1 MVWIVENKI
10 LNFLLIMIMKVSGIT
25 FHFLLAS
32 LFVCLCLQFVKC
44 YDDVPRLSA
53 ALLWAVARVMCEQ
66 QQQVEDQVRIIP
78 A

>member
-1 MVWIVENKI
+1 
-10 LNFLLIMIMKVSGIT
+10 MKVSGIT
-25 FHFLLAS
+25 FQFILAT
-32 LFVCLCLQFVKC
+32 LFVFVKY

>member
-1 MVWIVENKI
+1 
-10 LNFLLIMIMKVSGIT
+10 MIMKVSGIT
-25 FHFLLAS
+25 FHFLLAT
-32 LFVCLCLQFVKC
+32 LFVFVKY
-44 YDDVPRLSA
+44 YDDAVPRLSA

>member
-1 MVWIVENKI
+1 
-10 LNFLLIMIMKVSGIT
+10 MIMKVSGIT
-25 FHFLLAS
+25 FQFLLAT
-32 LFVCLCLQFVKC
+32 LFVFVKY

>member
-1 MVWIVENKI
+1 
-10 LNFLLIMIMKVSGIT
+10 MKVSGIT
-25 FHFLLAS
+25 FQFLLAT
-32 LFVCLCLQFVKC
+32 LFVFVKY

-53 ALLWAVARVMCEQ
+53 ALLQAVASARVMCEQ